1 MRKLLLAKI
10 GTQACPCI
18 PLFVLLSS
26 FPMAQNSKKSPCIP
40 TFVSK
45 RILFLLARNS
55 SREERGFVS
64 ARKSHDIFMPP
75 AAKKQGR
82 PAKEPNQPP
91 MPAFWKE
98 TERLAVCLAY
108 LEASEQGAAT
118 PDVLERVK
126 RRGSTQG
133 SWTWCATL

>member
-1 MRKLLLAKI
+1 MCYLSYRTTTPSNQRSNMHGGGTRHKDSRAK
-10 GTQACPCI
+10 ACPCI

-64 ARKSHDIFMPP
+64 ARNSALSFLQFLARMP
-75 AAKKQGR
+75 
-82 PAKEPNQPP
+82 
-91 MPAFWKE
+91 
-98 TERLAVCLAY
+98 T
-108 LEASEQGAAT
+108 
-118 PDVLERVK
+118 
-126 RRGSTQG
+126 
-133 SWTWCATL
+133 TLNRNR